1 MEEETEKGK
10 ENRRGTGSKPTKK
23 LKWHLCSGFG
33 PFLFFAQALKQAI
46 ILYLSCKHASTSPR
60 LYKSNGSGY

>member
-23 LKWHLCSGFG
+23 LKWHLCLWIQTIFIFCTGTKANHNTLS
-33 PFLFFAQALKQAI
+33 LMQACVNISKVV
-46 ILYLSCKHASTSPR
+46 
-60 LYKSNGSGY
+60 

>member
-10 ENRRGTGSKPTKK
+10 ENRRKTGSKPTKK
-23 LKWHLCSGFG
+23 LKWHLCLWI
-33 PFLFFAQALKQAI
+33 LFFAQALKQTI